1 MEPGGRYRDVFVDKR
16 LAGSMKA
23 DGSSEAESRAGAT
36 AKSAAVSRGR
46 SRETGERGS
55 TRTRGAV
62 SNGHEEELDNV
73 SDDRSTAAKR
83 RVEREKRRQALAENG
98 RGSDGMSS
106 RDMEGT
112 PLNVLQGRVST
123 GKLVADYLR
132 QTPFRTV
139 LGVGAVAGAATGAIT
154 AARLARRQKDVITGE
169 VKIDLLKKIELLTIR
184 LRLDRA
190 SEERPP
196 V

>member
-1 MEPGGRYRDVFVDKR
+1 
-16 LAGSMKA
+16 
-23 DGSSEAESRAGAT
+23 
-36 AKSAAVSRGR
+36 
-46 SRETGERGS
+46 
-55 TRTRGAV
+55 
-62 SNGHEEELDNV
+62 
-73 SDDRSTAAKR
+73 
-83 RVEREKRRQALAENG
+83 
-98 RGSDGMSS
+98 
-106 RDMEGT
+106 MEGT
-112 PLNVLQGRVST
+112 PLNVLQGRVPT